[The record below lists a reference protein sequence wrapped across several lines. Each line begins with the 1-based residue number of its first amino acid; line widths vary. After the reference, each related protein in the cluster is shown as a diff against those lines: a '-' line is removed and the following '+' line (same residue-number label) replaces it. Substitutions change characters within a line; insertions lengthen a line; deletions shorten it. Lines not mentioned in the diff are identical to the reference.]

1 MADRFPLV
9 VASSTV
15 QELSSG
21 DNLDLSNNGVV
32 GLSTI
37 GVGTVYTSD
46 IKVTDQLIV
55 TAAPGGHKVAF
66 GTEQSSTLS
75 ADTTILDVFGDSFFD
90 GAIGIGTTNAFA
102 GIGTTT
108 GVGFG
113 TVRLA
118 VAGDMRVALPGI
130 STSNFYGAPHLVSFS
145 GINTSFG
152 QYPGMNDSGISPEGR
167 VLTRGVQS
175 QVTYSVLDI
184 NSWNRQ
190 QYFGSSQYRIPD
202 PFRAFTLKNDPDPR
216 INSGSGIF
224 GNNQFYNAVGM
235 GFHVVPN
242 YGGSDYWAYNGYV
255 VEPSRDRLVWGSNTA
270 PAYSGI
276 PAGISREAMT
286 LVLNQGRLGIGT
298 TAPSTTLHVQGAAT
312 ITGALSKGSG
322 TFNIPHPVAEGKR
335 LVHSFIEG
343 PRADLIYRGT
353 VALSSGTATVNI
365 DEVVGLTAGTW
376 AALCREPQLFLQN
389 NEDWTQVKGSV
400 SAEGVITIE
409 AKTSTSTANID
420 WMVVAERKDTHM
432 YDIGWTDENGRPILE
447 PDDVNASE
455 VLKNAPVVD
464 LDNLEASF
472 KDS

>member
-1 MADRFPLV
+1 MANRFPLI
-9 VASSTV
+9 VASNTV
-15 QELSSG
+15 QELPSG
-21 DNLDLSNNGVV
+21 DSLDLSGSNVV

-37 GVGTVYTSD
+37 GVGTVHTSD

-55 TAAPGGHKVAF
+55 AAGDHKVAF
-66 GTEQSSTLS
+66 GTDQSSTLS
-75 ADTTILDVFGDSFFD
+75 ANTTVLDVFGDSFFD
-90 GAIGIGTTNAFA
+90 GAIGIGTTNSFA

-118 VAGDMRVALPGI
+118 VSGDMRVSLPGI
-130 STSNFYGAPHLVSFS
+130 STSEFYSTVYLAS

-152 QYPGMNDSGISPEGR
+152 QYPGMNNSGIAPESR
-167 VLTRGVQS
+167 ILTRGLQS
-175 QVTYSVLDI
+175 QVTLSVLDI

-202 PFRAFTLKNDPDPR
+202 PFRAFTLKNDPSPR
-216 INSGSGIF
+216 INSGDGIF
-224 GNNQFYNAVGM
+224 GNNQFYNAIGM
-235 GFHVVPN
+235 GFHIVPTFP
-242 YGGSDYWAYNGYV
+242 GSDYWAYYGYV

-270 PAYSGI
+270 PSYSGI
-276 PAGISREAMT
+276 PAGTSREAMT
-286 LVLNQGRLGIGT
+286 LELSSGRLGIGT
-298 TAPSTTLHVQGAAT
+298 TAPSTTLHVLGGAT
-312 ITGALSKGSG
+312 ISGALSKGSG
-322 TFNIPHPVAEGKR
+322 SFNIPHPVTEGKR

-343 PRADLIYRGT
+343 PKADLIYRGSST
-353 VALSSGTATVNI
+353 LSNGSVTVNL
-365 DEVVGLTAGTW
+365 DESVGLTAGTW

-400 SAEGVITIE
+400 SVEGVITIE

-464 LDNLEASF
+464 LDNLEATF